1 MFLPSTQTVVVLAF
15 LLHST
20 LTFSQNPDCP
30 TPTFLKTFGTTT
42 QTEYGSV
49 LTRSGDGNLYLAG
62 RNATNTFIQKIN
74 LAGDVIWMREFRINP
89 FEPITPIQIF
99 EDTEGMIVGCG
110 TQVQFAGASRGFV
123 FRYDPV
129 ANQFLWAHPITSN
142 NPLAAGIFEK
152 TSGGSF
158 IYYQNPVLLD
168 GETEMEILDL
178 DRVTGSII
186 PAFARRYE
194 HISYD
199 MITKMVSVGGSLFGV
214 GSCESRD
221 SFDNSARRLMLA
233 RFDPV
238 NGMPIWAQLS
248 HDDATAQTDFIA
260 RDLVADG
267 DALVA
272 AYIVDEDIN
281 DNPGDTQPNIIH
293 LQKTDLDGNI
303 LWVKRYDLGTSIL
316 RVISVA
322 DGYVLSGQRSFNSK
336 YFVFKVN
343 KDGDFVWGKNLTY
356 GPANSAN
363 TIALGPDQSVAVA
376 DSLYF
381 TGLATTITVGDVLF
395 WKMLSDGTMADSC
408 GFVDSLVLQVTEV
421 QNPVRTPIILQELI
435 TSALATNSAVPW
447 STNTLEEKL
456 VCPDCTVPDPCPED
470 NDFAIEFGGID
481 CLGGQIQMSISYCD
495 FNGDPITDGLSITF
509 YNANPFTHAADK
521 LATIEHDSL
530 FPGILNNCSSLL
542 IQNLDNLFG
551 LAALQNG
558 AQIFAVIN
566 DPGTTNTPFSLN
578 DFPLSDYAECDYT
591 NNLDSI
597 TIQLP
602 TAPTLNLGADQII
615 CSNENAVLNA
625 GPGFFRY
632 QWSNGATTQSTTVT
646 FAGQYRVTVTDPC
659 GFQQKDT
666 INLQVLP
673 LPLVQE
679 TGVFCPGKSVT
690 IRGFTF
696 DQAGTFQQT
705 IPGVN
710 GDCDTSATFTIDVLP
725 YEERIESVFFCPFET
740 VTINGVVYEDSGL
753 ALDTIPSTT
762 GCDTVVFYF
771 LNQLPLP
778 FRFYNLEFCPGDSV
792 VFNGNVYYQPI
803 GFTDTLYSTGIGCD
817 TVAYVSIFYAS
828 LVEVEETIQFCPG
841 ASVEINGQIYTSP
854 GVVVDTILSTTGGCD
869 TLGTYTLEWL
879 PAPTLAETIQF
890 CPGTSVDIG
899 GQTYTQPGTVMLTI
913 PGAAGDCDTLVT
925 YTLQFA
931 PLPTRTETLE
941 FCEGESITL
950 GGQTYTQPTSV
961 TLTVAGVGNT
971 CDTLVTYTLQYLTPP
986 PSSLTLTCPNNVSV
1000 VTTPGTAPI
1009 PVTYSLPVATSDCV
1023 CPGNAVTLASGPSSG
1038 SLFAVGNTQVCYTAK
1053 DSCGSIANCCFVV
1066 TVQEELPCDTKTNG
1080 CIKYE
1085 LLSITADA
1093 KKRRTYT
1100 IRVTNNCASKL
1111 IYTAIQLPSGVT
1123 AVSPANLSTYTTPA
1137 GRQYQVRNPN
1147 YAPFYSIRFKSTTDS
1162 IANGQSDV
1170 FQYTLPAQ
1178 SVPTFINITTRLET
1192 QSFYAA
1198 HLNTFDCP
1206 IGNTPS
1212 SNRNEETTFLDNVQT
1227 GLLLFPNPTN
1237 GELFADLSRWQGEDL
1252 HFQILDSRGVRAQSF
1267 SMNASSEAQAI
1278 PLANQ
1283 LPAGLYFLEI
1293 VTGNGE
1299 REVARFVL
1307 ER

>member
-1 MFLPSTQTVVVLAF
+1 VDR
-15 LLHST
+15 
-20 LTFSQNPDCP
+20 FSD
-30 TPTFLKTFGTTT
+30 
-42 QTEYGSV
+42 
-49 LTRSGDGNLYLAG
+49 
-62 RNATNTFIQKIN
+62 
-74 LAGDVIWMREFRINP
+74 
-89 FEPITPIQIF
+89 
-99 EDTEGMIVGCG
+99 
-110 TQVQFAGASRGFV
+110 
-123 FRYDPV
+123 
-129 ANQFLWAHPITSN
+129 
-142 NPLAAGIFEK
+142 
-152 TSGGSF
+152 
-158 IYYQNPVLLD
+158 
-168 GETEMEILDL
+168 
-178 DRVTGSII
+178 
-186 PAFARRYE
+186 
-194 HISYD
+194 
-199 MITKMVSVGGSLFGV
+199 V

-267 DALVA
+267 DELVA

-303 LWVKRYDLGTSIL
+303 LWIKRYDLGTSIL

-322 DGYVLSGQRSFNSK
+322 DGYVLSGQRSLNSK

-356 GPANSAN
+356 GPVATVN

-381 TGLATTITVGDVLF
+381 TGLATTGLGDVLF
-395 WKMLSDGTMADSC
+395 WKMLSDGTMVDSC
-408 GFVDSLVLQVTEV
+408 GFVDSLALQVTEI

-435 TSALATNSAVPW
+435 TSALATNTIENW
-447 STNTLEEKL
+447 TTNTLEEKL

-470 NDFAIEFGGID
+470 NDFVVDITEISCSGGIVNLD
-481 CLGGQIQMSISYCD
+481 FRICDLDGGLIPEITISFYD
-495 FNGDPITDGLSITF
+495 ANPYTDG
-509 YNANPFTHAADK
+509 ADK
-521 LATIEHDSL
+521 LGIYDYSSNGDSCATLQLTDLE
-530 FPGILNNCSSLL
+530 N
-542 IQNLDNLFG
+542 QFG
-551 LAALQNG
+551 PDALVNG
-558 AQIFAVIN
+558 FQIFAVVN
-566 DPGTTNTPFSLN
+566 DLGNTSTPFLPD
-578 DFPLSDYAECDYT
+578 DFPLSDVEECNYF

-597 TIQLP
+597 TVQLP

-646 FAGQYRVTVTDPC
+646 FGGQYRVTVTDPC
-659 GFQQKDT
+659 GFQQSDT

-690 IRGFTF
+690 IRGYTF

-710 GDCDTSATFTIDVLP
+710 GDCDTSVTFVIDVLP

-792 VFNGNVYYQPI
+792 KFNGNVYYQPI

-828 LVEVEETIQFCPG
+828 LVEVAETIQFCPG
-841 ASVEINGQIYTSP
+841 TSVEINGQLYSSP

-879 PAPTLAETIQF
+879 PAPTLAETILF

-899 GQTYTQPGTVMLTI
+899 GQSYTQPGTVMLTI

-950 GGQTYTQPTSV
+950 GGQTYTQPTAV

-986 PSSLTLTCPNNVSV
+986 PSSLTVTCPNNVSV

-1038 SLFAVGNTQVCYTAK
+1038 SPFPVGNTQVCYTAQ
-1053 DSCGSIANCCFVV
+1053 DSCGSIANCCFIV

-1093 KKRRTYT
+1093 KFRRTYT
-1100 IRVTNNCASKL
+1100 IRVTNNCANKL

-1123 AVSPANLSTYTTPA
+1123 AVNPANLSTYTSPA
-1137 GRQYQVRNPN
+1137 GREYMVRNPN
-1147 YAPFYSIRFKSTTDS
+1147 FAPFYSIRFKSTTDS

-1198 HLNTFDCP
+1198 HLNTFNCP

-1212 SNRNEETTFLDNVQT
+1212 SNRSEETIFMDNIQS
-1227 GLLLFPNPTN
+1227 GILLFPNPTN